1 MARGERFWEKALVAI
16 DGGETQRAVAE
27 RFGVSVPPSRS
38 AALCFRFSLLPG
50 VECTTRTAEIPE
62 PLLPT
67 GTTAA
72 GCPSPS
78 FTHMRKSSWRKRSM
92 SVTGVG

>member
-38 AALCFRFSLLPG
+38 AALCLRFSSLPG
-50 VECTTRTAEIPE
+50 VECTTRTDEIPD
-62 PLLPT
+62 PLRPT
-67 GTTAA
+67 ATTAA
-72 GCPSPS
+72 GCPSLS
-78 FTHMRKSSWRKRSM
+78 FTQRRKSSWRNLSI